1 MSIENRAKAAAQ
13 NAEGKGQEVVGA
25 VTGNSQDEAKGKAK
39 QGMAKVRDGIE
50 DAKDK
55 IADTAKEVADKVNEG
70 IDRAKDEL
78 KK

>member
-1 MSIENRAKAAAQ
+1 MSIENRAKAAMQ

-25 VTGNSQDEAKGKAK
+25 VTGSSEDKAAGKAK
-39 QGMAKVRDGIE
+39 QGMAKVKEGIE

-55 IADTAKEVADKVNEG
+55 ISETAQEVADKVSEG
-70 IDRAKDEL
+70 IQRAKDEL